1 MKNQYI
7 IGIILFSFFTSS
19 CATIFKGSSAEVR
32 VNSSPS
38 GAEVFINDMDRGK
51 TPLTLNLN
59 RNDNY
64 ILHFKKDGY
73 EDVRVEVRKKFDGA
87 TTIVGNL
94 FSWWLLGI
102 VVDVASGAA
111 YSLSPADINGNM
123 DELKEAGI
131 INPDKIREG
140 EIHVFMLT
148 KEQWSK
154 IGASK

>member
-1 MKNQYI
+1 MRYLPVIAIVI
-7 IGIILFSFFTSS
+7 ISFFVSS

-38 GAEVFINDMDRGK
+38 GADVYINEMDRGQ
-51 TPLTLNLN
+51 TPLSLNLA

-64 ILHFKKDGY
+64 VLHFKKDGY

-87 TTIVGNL
+87 TTIIGNL
-94 FSWWLLGI
+94 FSWWLLGV

-111 YSLSPADINGNM
+111 YSLTPADVNGNM
-123 DELKEAGI
+123 EKLTAAGI
-131 INPDKIREG
+131 INPKNIREG

-148 KEQWSK
+148 KEQWDNIKS
-154 IGASK
+154 AE